1 MSSDVQKS
9 AFYST
14 GFNKLMKIIKPLIFI
29 LIVILLSATA
39 LATDTDDILT
49 EQREALFSESELTDA
64 LPPDIAKAL
73 EDNGIS
79 PDEDIKNLDI
89 FGIIGSLLGNTLK
102 NLKIPIT
109 IFGISI
115 GVCLICKFV
124 LTLNPSED
132 IKKTINVVSTL
143 SIAASAILPAVDCIK
158 YAGTVIK
165 DCADFLLTFIPI
177 FGSVLTVSGRPAS
190 AAMYSGTMVTVAEGS
205 AQIGSNILLP
215 LCGIFLAISIC
226 GAVNSE
232 INISSLT
239 ANIKS
244 FVTWGLGILLTIF
257 VGLLGAGTLVTAS
270 SDTVAVK
277 GIKFMTG
284 SFIPVVGGAVS
295 DAMGSVNACMGLI
308 KSSLGAYGIISLIM
322 LFVPPLLSC
331 IAVKASLSLSASM
344 AEILDVSGGKR
355 LLSAASDAMA
365 LVIAILAALAL
376 LTIISGGIITSM
388 GTGG

>member
-1 MSSDVQKS
+1 MSSDVQKL
-9 AFYST
+9 AFYSA
-14 GFNKLMKIIKPLIFI
+14 GFNKPMKIITPLIFI
-29 LIVILLSATA
+29 LFVVLLSVSVSAIETS
-39 LATDTDDILT
+39 DILA
-49 EQREALFSESELTDA
+49 EQYDALFSQEELSDA
-64 LPPDIAKAL
+64 LPPDTAAAM
-73 EDNGIS
+73 EDNGLL
-79 PDEDIKNLDI
+79 PDENIKNLDI
-89 FGIIGSLLGNTLK
+89 FGIIGSLIGNALK
-102 NLKIPIT
+102 NLKTPIT

-124 LTLNPSED
+124 LTLNPSDD

-158 YAGTVIK
+158 YAATVIK
-165 DCADFLLTFIPI
+165 DCSDFLLAFIPI

-190 AAMYSGTMVTVAEGS
+190 AAIYGGTMITVAEGAS
-205 AQIGSNILLP
+205 QIGSNILLP

-239 ANIKS
+239 SNIKS

-257 VGLLGAGTLVTAS
+257 VGLLGAGSLVTAA

-277 GIKFMTG
+277 GIKFMAG
-284 SFIPVVGGAVS
+284 SFIPVVGGTIS
-295 DAMGSVNACMGLI
+295 DALGSVNSCMGLI
-308 KSSLGAYGIISLIM
+308 KSSLGAYGIVAVIM

-344 AEILDVSGGKR
+344 AEILGVSGGKR

-365 LVIAILAALAL
+365 LVIAILAAFAL

-388 GTGG
+388 GG